1 MPDDEDT
8 KQARHRGETAL
19 YDPHPHLG
27 EPQRHPAVTV
37 GANLARGALM
47 GSFDVVPGVSGGTV
61 ALVVGIYER
70 LIASI
75 RAIVDVV
82 LSVLRGDVPRAKA
95 RLAEVEWW
103 LVIPLGIGIL
113 AAIVTL
119 ARVIE
124 PLLEEDTGH
133 PEEARAVFFGL
144 IIGSLVVPWRRG
156 GGIHDGRWLL
166 VLGGAAVAFVLSGM
180 PDTEIDDP
188 ALVAVFFSAMLAI
201 CAMILPGV
209 SGSFIL
215 LAIGM
220 YAPTIAAVND
230 RDVVY
235 VLVFAAGA
243 AIGLGGFSKLLNWLL
258 THRHDATMAVLLGL
272 MLGSLRAVWPWLD
285 EDRGLEAPPG
295 GTEWLPELGLALAA
309 FAFVTAVITIARR
322 LVGDEAVF
330 GTPQGD

>member
-1 MPDDEDT
+1 MSAFSQQDPP
-8 KQARHRGETAL
+8 R

-37 GANLARGALM
+37 AANLARGALM

-75 RAIVDVV
+75 RAIVDVLLAV
-82 LSVLRGDVPRAKA
+82 VRGDIPLAKE
-95 RLAEVEWW
+95 RLREVEWW
-103 LVIPLGIGIL
+103 LIVPLGIGIL

-119 ARVIE
+119 ARIIE
-124 PLLEEDTGH
+124 PLLDEDTGH

-144 IIGSLVVPWRRG
+144 IIGSLVVPWKRA
-156 GGIHDGRWLL
+156 GGIHGARWLL
-166 VLGGAAVAFVLSGM
+166 VAAGAAVAFVLSGM
-180 PDTEIDDP
+180 PDTEISDP
-188 ALVAVFFSAMLAI
+188 ALIAVFLSAMLAI
-201 CAMILPGV
+201 CAMILPGI

-230 RDVVY
+230 RDIVY

-243 AIGLGGFSKLLNWLL
+243 AVGLGGFSKLLNWLL

-285 EDRGLEAPPG
+285 ENRGLEAPPG
-295 GTEWLPELGLALAA
+295 GTEWLPELALALAA
-309 FAFVTAVITIARR
+309 FAFVTAVITVARR